1 MELTEDNYCDQK
13 PVTMEF
19 TFEEHEILNDMIL
32 HAIGS
37 YDFATQGLHDMLVDV
52 PMTSEIFTR
61 YQLLTSLKERS
72 FFLWKNRFN

>member
-32 HAIGS
+32 HAIES